1 MTKRSNFLR
10 GALLWPGAPENTE
23 VITSRAEEAARWP
36 ELDGRFSLV
45 TARSFG
51 PPSVTAECAVRFLEL
66 GGVLIVSEP
75 PSDRTEERWNQK
87 GLDLLGLEAQ
97 GRSRYGAGYEV
108 LIKVRATAKE
118 YPRSVGTPKKRPL
131 F

>member
-1 MTKRSNFLR
+1 M
-10 GALLWPGAPENTE
+10 
-23 VITSRAEEAARWP
+23 
-36 ELDGRFSLV
+36 
-45 TARSFG
+45 
-51 PPSVTAECAVRFLEL
+51 
-66 GGVLIVSEP
+66 
-75 PSDRTEERWNQK
+75 

-108 LIKVRATAKE
+108 LIKVRATVKE